1 MKRALI
7 TGINGQ
13 IGSYLAEFLLGKK
26 YEVWGMY
33 RRSSTPRFQN
43 ISHIIGDL
51 NLIEG
56 DLLDTGSLY
65 RVVKESRPDEVYNLA
80 SPTSINASWYYPNL
94 ATQVTG
100 LGAVDLL
107 DVIVKMRPDARFYQ
121 ASSSEM
127 FGSVEEDP
135 KNEST
140 PMHPVNPYGAAKLYA
155 HEMVKI
161 YRQRYNVFAV
171 GGISFNMESPRRVE
185 DFVFKKI
192 AKGAA
197 RVKMG
202 LEKELRLGNLDA
214 IRDWGFAGDY
224 VEAVW
229 LMLQR
234 EVPEDFVIAT
244 GVGHSVE
251 EVCKAVF
258 SKLDLDFKKYVKVDP
273 KFIRRVDN
281 DSMIGDSSKI
291 KRKLG
296 WNPRTSFEELVDMMV
311 DAELTEA
318 RTKKLLS

>member
-1 MKRALI
+1 MHNSRFNHFGKLLKIFDSSWRLHVKGYSPNGKYVISLA
-7 TGINGQ
+7 IN
-13 IGSYLAEFLLGKK
+13 
-26 YEVWGMY
+26 
-33 RRSSTPRFQN
+33 
-43 ISHIIGDL
+43 
-51 NLIEG
+51 
-56 DLLDTGSLY
+56 LY